1 MRRDAAPDTL
11 MIGNRMPP
19 FPKANENKN
28 KKRRPAQEKRAHEP
42 VAELDDVVDLVS
54 VGGSVWRLTEKFIN

>member
-11 MIGNRMPP
+11 VIGNRMPP

-28 KKRRPAQEKRAHEP
+28 KKCRPTQEKRAHEP
-42 VAELDDVVDLVS
+42 VAELDDVVDLVA
-54 VGGSVWRLTEKFIN
+54 VGGSVWRLAKEFID